1 MVRISTLDFSK
12 RQLSSFLP
20 GKMLA
25 LVAALGGAPLEQPPR
40 PNHRKADVPH
50 HRKGGGNRPQ
60 SKADAP
66 PRAAPV
72 PASSAPIQ
80 HGQRKKHKAAS
91 APRASALVAAQDPDD
106 VPALPT
112 ARDFDEAAERELS
125 NSPARHKKKGGVAA
139 AASAASTASAVAES
153 ARAAAATAAEAA

>member
-1 MVRISTLDFSK
+1 
-12 RQLSSFLP
+12 
-20 GKMLA
+20 MLA

-60 SKADAP
+60 PKADAP

-80 HGQRKKHKAAS
+80 HGQRKKHKAELVL
-91 APRASALVAAQDPDD
+91 PYPGGALAA
-106 VPALPT
+106 
-112 ARDFDEAAERELS
+112 
-125 NSPARHKKKGGVAA
+125 HKQQKKGKREDPPPLAF
-139 AASAASTASAVAES
+139 
-153 ARAAAATAAEAA
+153 